1 MPSTVEKSLTSNNPN
16 LSPLAGKPAPKEM
29 LIDVARLERDYF
41 ERKPDLEDANQL
53 VSLAPADTAVRHST
67 APLRKPAYCDHTS
80 DLRLPPGSKGPT
92 GRSTLGKT
100 RMRLL
105 VQHRRTALEV
115 LGANNVET
123 VIQESDRVTPTPVIA
138 SDSRLQPRSQQ
149 GIRRRHCDH
158 AFP

>member
-67 APLRKPAYCDHTS
+67 APLRKPAYCDHNYRPAARDRRAALHWERHACGFWSST
-80 DLRLPPGSKGPT
+80 DVLRLKC
-92 GRSTLGKT
+92 
-100 RMRLL
+100 L
-105 VQHRRTALEV
+105 VLTMWRQSFRRATA
-115 LGANNVET
+115 
-123 VIQESDRVTPTPVIA
+123 
-138 SDSRLQPRSQQ
+138 
-149 GIRRRHCDH
+149 
-158 AFP
+158 